1 MKFRIIYTLLSAL
14 ALALLFMGNSGGRA
28 AAGMWGST
36 GAPGD
41 QEVTPGVSW
50 TCQNCHGGAIEL
62 TMDVEIFEVGTSTA
76 VTEYVAGTTYDVK
89 VTLNHMGGAEPAGYG
104 FQMVSLVDADDSDV
118 MGWSNPSGPVQISTA
133 TMTPGRSYAEHD
145 GMSISNEF
153 NIQWTAPAE
162 SSGSVTF
169 YAAGIGADGDGTSAA
184 DGGAKTSLTLQEMS
198 VGINDVF
205 DLNVRVKVYPN
216 PVTDYV
222 NVEINSEFSG
232 AVLAEIIDMQGRI
245 IETRSIDLTSGQ
257 NEVRF
262 EADHLNVGT
271 YLVRLN
277 KDNKILTTQFV
288 KK

>member
-1 MKFRIIYTLLSAL
+1 MKFRIIYTLLGAL
-14 ALALLFMGNSGGRA
+14 SLALLFMGNSGGRA
-28 AAGMWGST
+28 ATGMWGST

-41 QEVTPGVSW
+41 QEAAPGVPW
-50 TCQNCHGGAIEL
+50 TCQNCHGGAIGM
-62 TMDVEIFEVGTSTA
+62 TMDIEVFEVGTNTV

-89 VTLNHMGGAEPAGYG
+89 VTLNHMGGDAPAGYG
-104 FQMVSLVDADDSDV
+104 FQIVSLIDADESDV
-118 MGWSNPSGPVQISTA
+118 AGWSNPSGSVQISTA
-133 TMTPGRSYAEHD
+133 AMTDRSYAEHD
-145 GMSISNEF
+145 GMSVSNEF
-153 NIQWTAPAE
+153 NVQWTAPTG

-169 YAAGIGADGDGTSAA
+169 YAAGIGANGDGTSAA
-184 DGGAKTSLTLQEMS
+184 DGGATASLSLQEML

-216 PVTDYV
+216 PVTSYV

-245 IETRSIDLTSGQ
+245 IETRTIELTSGQ
-257 NEVRF
+257 NEARF
-262 EADHLNVGT
+262 EANHLNVGT